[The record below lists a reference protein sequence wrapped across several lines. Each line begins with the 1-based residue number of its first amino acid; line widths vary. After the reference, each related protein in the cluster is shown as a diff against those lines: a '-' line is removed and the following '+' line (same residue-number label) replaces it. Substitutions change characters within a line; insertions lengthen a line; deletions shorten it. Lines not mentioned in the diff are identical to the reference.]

1 MHEPAT
7 IIRDEE
13 GAMKCTRCEGLMV
26 VDNLIDIQESCVP
39 MWMRGMRCV
48 SCGNIVDPLIL
59 RHRMIQ
65 KSGAMKLLKPGVLV
79 PEFAGQ
85 LKATA

>member
-1 MHEPAT
+1 
-7 IIRDEE
+7 
-13 GAMKCTRCEGLMV
+13 MKCTRCEGLMV
-26 VDNLIDIQESCVP
+26 VDNLVDLQESLVP

-59 RHRMIQ
+59 RHRMLQ
-65 KSGAMKLLKPGVLV
+65 KSGAMRLLKPGVV
-79 PEFAGQ
+79 ASAFAGH

>member
-1 MHEPAT
+1 MAVCDGE
-7 IIRDEE
+7 D
-13 GAMKCTRCEGLMV
+13 AMKCTRCEGLMV
-26 VDNLIDIQESCVP
+26 ADNLVDLQESCVP

-59 RHRMIQ
+59 RHRMLQ
-65 KSGAMKLLKPGVLV
+65 KSGTMRLLKPGVLV
-79 PEFAGQ
+79 PEFAGH

>member
-1 MHEPAT
+1 MN
-7 IIRDEE
+7 
-13 GAMKCTRCEGLMV
+13 CTRCEGLMV
-26 VDNLIDIQESCVP
+26 VDNLVDLQESGVP

-65 KSGAMKLLKPGVLV
+65 KSGAMRFLKSGVLV
-79 PEFAGQ
+79 PVFAEH

>member
-1 MHEPAT
+1 MGESFLNQ
-7 IIRDEE
+7 E

-26 VDNLIDIQESCVP
+26 VDNLVDLQESCVP

-65 KSGAMKLLKPGVLV
+65 KSGAMRLLKPGVLV
-79 PEFAGQ
+79 PEFSGQ

>member
-1 MHEPAT
+1 
-7 IIRDEE
+7 
-13 GAMKCTRCEGLMV
+13 MKCTRCEGLMV
-26 VDNLIDIQESCVP
+26 VDNLVDLQESCVP

-65 KSGAMKLLKPGVLV
+65 KSGAMRLLKPGVLA
-79 PEFAGQ
+79 PEYAGH